1 MSSRRHSFS
10 APPLRLAFVSDCL
23 GFPWID
29 QSALPTCIISSKL
42 MIMDTMMSLRVFCL
56 VAELKSFT
64 AAAGRLN
71 LSPAMVSKHV
81 MHLETRLGSRL
92 LNRTSR
98 SVTLTEAGALY
109 FNQTR
114 QMLEGLDEVEASIGN
129 VTVAPRGT
137 LKFSAPVWAASSG
150 FVNILAEYNQRY
162 PDVSLDMDLSG
173 RIANLVEEG
182 FDLALRAMS
191 SERLDPGLVARPLA
205 KIEFRLMA
213 SPDYLKRAGRPQ
225 SIAELNGHALLRY
238 NGINVSESLLLGRQ
252 NDRRKVTF
260 RNVLLSANETLLHLA
275 ALRGMGLVFLPEWL
289 VEEDLKAG
297 RLEVVL
303 AGALGIS
310 NTLHAVYPS
319 RKYLSAKVRTFIDF
333 LVLRSPQ
340 IF

>member
-1 MSSRRHSFS
+1 
-10 APPLRLAFVSDCL
+10 
-23 GFPWID
+23 
-29 QSALPTCIISSKL
+29 

-71 LSPAMVSKHV
+71 LSPHDGEQTRDASGDAPGKPA
-81 MHLETRLGSRL
+81 LEPHQPECHPY
-92 LNRTSR
+92 R
-98 SVTLTEAGALY
+98 SLSALY

-297 RLEVVL
+297 LLEVVL